1 LAAQELRTPWS
12 FVQVPVS
19 LYLPNVGIRR
29 RQFPLASL
37 KTEEIMK
44 ISVVLGVCLTLGSIG
59 ANAQNAPAGA
69 RKAASAQAAAA
80 DKAGITTQAK
90 IDPAKEAD
98 IRKLLELAGTKAL
111 VSQTMDSMSKSI
123 KPLLTNSLPPGDYRE
138 KLVDLFFAK
147 FTAKAEVQH
156 LLDLAVPVYD
166 KNFSHQEIR
175 SLIEFYQTPL
185 GQKAIATLPKVTAE
199 MQELGRKWGED
210 LGKQCMVE
218 VLSEHPELADALN
231 VAAQSSQ
238 SANK

>member
-1 LAAQELRTPWS
+1 
-12 FVQVPVS
+12 
-19 LYLPNVGIRR
+19 
-29 RQFPLASL
+29 
-37 KTEEIMK
+37 MK
-44 ISVVLGVCLTLGSIG
+44 ISAVLGVCLTLGSIG

-69 RKAASAQAAAA
+69 TKASGAQAASAA
-80 DKAGITTQAK
+80 KAGMAGQAK
-90 IDPAKEAD
+90 VDPAKEAD

-111 VSQTMDSMSKSI
+111 VSQTMESMSKSI

-147 FTAKAEVQH
+147 FTTKADVQH

-199 MQELGRKWGED
+199 MQEQGRKWGED

-231 VAAQSSQ
+231 AAAQSTQ

>member
-1 LAAQELRTPWS
+1 
-12 FVQVPVS
+12 
-19 LYLPNVGIRR
+19 
-29 RQFPLASL
+29 
-37 KTEEIMK
+37 MK
-44 ISVVLGVCLTLGSIG
+44 ISVALGVCLTLGSIG
-59 ANAQNAPAGA
+59 A
-69 RKAASAQAAAA
+69 SAQHAPQTGAKSPDPQASSA
-80 DKAGITTQAK
+80 SKANPATQSK

-98 IRKLLELAGTKAL
+98 IRKLLELVGTKAL
-111 VSQTMDSMSKSI
+111 VSQTMESMSKSI

-147 FTAKAEVQH
+147 FTARADVQH

-166 KNFSHQEIR
+166 KNFSRQEIR

-199 MQELGRKWGED
+199 MQEQGRKWGED

-218 VLSEHPELADALN
+218 VLTEHPELADALN
-231 VAAQSSQ
+231 AAAQSTQ

>member
-1 LAAQELRTPWS
+1 
-12 FVQVPVS
+12 
-19 LYLPNVGIRR
+19 
-29 RQFPLASL
+29 
-37 KTEEIMK
+37 MK
-44 ISVVLGVCLTLGSIG
+44 ISAVLGVCLTLGSLG

-69 RKAASAQAAAA
+69 TKASGVQAASAA
-80 DKAGITTQAK
+80 KAGMAAQAR

-111 VSQTMDSMSKSI
+111 VSQTMESMSKSI

-147 FTAKAEVQH
+147 FTAKADVQH

-199 MQELGRKWGED
+199 MQEQGRKWGED

-218 VLSEHPELADALN
+218 VLSEHPELAAALEA
-231 VAAQSSQ
+231 AAQSTQ